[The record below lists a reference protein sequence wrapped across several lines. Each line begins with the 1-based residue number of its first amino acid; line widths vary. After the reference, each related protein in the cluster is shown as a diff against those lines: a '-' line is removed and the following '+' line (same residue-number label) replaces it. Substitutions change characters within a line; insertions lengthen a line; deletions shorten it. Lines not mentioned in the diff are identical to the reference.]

1 MIIDACYRIPPFY
14 VGSEN
19 PNIHRFAGMGGLC
32 GKGFHLLSHHLDPDL
47 DNLGD
52 VFFLTKP
59 EKTFSLHVLEYTPHL
74 GEF

>member
-1 MIIDACYRIPPFY
+1 MGA
-14 VGSEN
+14 EN

-32 GKGFHLLSHHLDPDL
+32 GKGFHLLSHHLGLGL

-52 VFFLTKP
+52 IFFLTKL
-59 EKTFSLHVLEYTPHL
+59 EKSFSLHVLDNIPHL